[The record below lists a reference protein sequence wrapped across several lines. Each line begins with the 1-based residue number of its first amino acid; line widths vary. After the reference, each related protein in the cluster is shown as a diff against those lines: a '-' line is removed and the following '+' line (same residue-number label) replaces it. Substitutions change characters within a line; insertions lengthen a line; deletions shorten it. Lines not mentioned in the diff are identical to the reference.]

1 MWFDIIKNRR
11 QYPKDIEGGEPYDR
25 ARFNYRGRPDDS
37 ANRGGRYDYDNPIQE
52 PLDVLNYR
60 EHFGS
65 FFGSINR
72 MVPKHELY
80 AVRDKKNTSKH
91 RKWAEVLR
99 NYQSQVKQMIV
110 DAEEEERKK
119 DEG

>member
-1 MWFDIIKNRR
+1 M
-11 QYPKDIEGGEPYDR
+11 
-25 ARFNYRGRPDDS
+25 S
-37 ANRGGRYDYDNPIQE
+37 CM
-52 PLDVLNYR
+52 PL
-60 EHFGS
+60 ET
-65 FFGSINR
+65 
-72 MVPKHELY
+72 
-80 AVRDKKNTSKH
+80 KKNTSKH